1 MFSITVL
8 EIATK
13 RTFTKRFNSEYL
25 ARQFVNRYKHSK
37 KLRVI
42 ETCGFY

>member
-1 MFSITVL
+1 MFKVVVL

-13 RTFTKRFNSEYL
+13 RTFTKTFESEYL
-25 ARQFVNRYKHSK
+25 ARKFANKLHHSK

-42 ETCGFY
+42 ETCGFF